1 MREFVRQQTAI
12 LLRRFA
18 FQVSRAARS
27 GDADSIH
34 DLRVATR
41 RLSRCLRVFSQFYPD
56 RSWKKIRRE
65 LADLRDRAG
74 AVRDL
79 DIALELLA
87 AAGVPPRAA
96 IAKRLRADRQKAAQ
110 ELLLEVRRWKRR
122 GFSRKWRLKLD
133 LLPANFRGSR

>member
-1 MREFVRQQTAI
+1 MREFVRLETAV

-18 FQVSRAARS
+18 FQVNRAATS

-34 DLRVATR
+34 DLRVANR

-56 RSWKKIRRE
+56 PSWKKIRRA
-65 LADLRDRAG
+65 LADLRDLAG

-87 AAGVPPRAA
+87 ASGISPEAA
-96 IAKRLRADRQKAAQ
+96 IMTQLQAERRQAGQA
-110 ELLLEVRRWKRR
+110 LVLEVRRWKSR
-122 GFSRKWRLKLD
+122 GFSRKWRIRLAL
-133 LLPANFRGSR
+133 

>member
-1 MREFVRQQTAI
+1 MREFVRLETAV

-18 FQVSRAARS
+18 FQVNRAATS

-34 DLRVATR
+34 DLRVANR

-56 RSWKKIRRE
+56 RSWKKIRRA
-65 LADLRDRAG
+65 LADLRDLAG

-87 AAGVPPRAA
+87 ASGISPEAA
-96 IAKRLRADRQKAAQ
+96 IMTQLQAERRQAGQA
-110 ELLLEVRRWKRR
+110 LVLEVRRWKSR
-122 GFSRKWRLKLD
+122 GFSRKWRIRLGL
-133 LLPANFRGSR
+133 